1 MATNKTLDR
10 NVPDLLI
17 RYHRE
22 VAEAA
27 QDAVRDALARHQR
40 EGNSIAVEQ
49 NGKVVILQP
58 DEIHVGGDD

>member
-1 MATNKTLDR
+1 MDL

-27 QDAVRDALARHQR
+27 REAVRDALLRHKR
-40 EGNSIAVEQ
+40 EGNSVAVERD
-49 NGKVVILQP
+49 GKVVILNP
-58 DEIHVGGDD
+58 DEINIDE